1 MSDDRWNEKIR
12 LLPHDRIYAR
22 TLDALMPRW
31 IVPNHVTVLRFFLI
45 APVVY
50 LLYVGNYS
58 WGVPLFLFAALTD
71 ALDGS
76 MARVRRKITRWGI
89 VYDPLAD
96 KLLIGSVLFL
106 IVLRHINF
114 YLGLGLLLV
123 ESLMIIGGWMMWR
136 RGIVQPANFF
146 GKLKMVAEVVG
157 IMLLLIALWLDMSLF
172 VDLSNG
178 TLSVAL
184 VVAIVSLLSRL
195 Y

>member
-12 LLPHDRIYAR
+12 LLLHDRIYAR
-22 TLDALMPRW
+22 TLDVLLPRW
-31 IVPNHVTVLRFFLI
+31 IAPNHVTVLRFFLVP
-45 APVVY
+45 PVVY
-50 LLYVGNYS
+50 LLYIGNYG

-76 MARVRRKITRWGI
+76 MARVRRRITEWGI
-89 VYDPLAD
+89 IYDPLAD

-123 ESLMIIGGWMMWR
+123 ETLMIVGGWMMRR
-136 RGIVQPANFF
+136 RGMVQPANFF
-146 GKLKMVAEVVG
+146 GKVKMVAEVLG
-157 IMLLLIALWLDMSLF
+157 IMLLLIALWLNISLF

-178 TLSVAL
+178 TLGVAL

-195 Y
+195 H